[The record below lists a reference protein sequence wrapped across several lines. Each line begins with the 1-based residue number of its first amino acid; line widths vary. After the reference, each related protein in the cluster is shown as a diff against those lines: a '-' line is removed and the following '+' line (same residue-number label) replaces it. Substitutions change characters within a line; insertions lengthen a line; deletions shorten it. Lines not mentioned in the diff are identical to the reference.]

1 MESLNTNNYL
11 NLVGYIINTLVTFS
25 ASFIFGFPDNAALSE
40 KYQTLVT
47 PTGWTFAIWGI
58 IFLFQGIFAIVQMLS
73 KYRSNTVIQEG
84 VSHFYFTACLFQAAW
99 TFAFGYEVIWLSCV
113 FMGGI
118 LFSLLQIVK
127 KQVKIQSTMTDFWL
141 FKFPFSLH
149 CGWIAAAFAV
159 NVNTFVYAAG
169 AQAEAQLIWSYFTL
183 GFAPLVAIFSLVH
196 LSPPDFTIPSVLVW
210 ATIGIASELKNP
222 KDGIV
227 ASFAEGEI
235 DMFRSCVIAV
245 CVITAL
251 TTAGYAGYRVYEKI
265 NTRSTSG
272 EYSQM

>member
-11 NLVGYIINTLVTFS
+11 NLVGYIINILVTFS
-25 ASFIFGFPDNAALSE
+25 ASSIFGFPDNAALSE
-40 KYQTLVT
+40 KYQTLVST

-58 IFLFQGIFAIVQMLS
+58 IFLFQGIFAIVQMLP
-73 KYRSNTVIQEG
+73 KYRSDTFIHEG
-84 VSHFYFTACLFQAAW
+84 VSHWYFTACIFQAAW

-159 NVNTFVYAAG
+159 NVNIFVYAAG
-169 AQAEAQLIWSYFTL
+169 APQAGAQLWMLLMLFKLVTAVLSWSF
-183 GFAPLVAIFSLVH
+183 
-196 LSPPDFTIPSVLVW
+196 
-210 ATIGIASELKNP
+210 
-222 KDGIV
+222 
-227 ASFAEGEI
+227 
-235 DMFRSCVIAV
+235 
-245 CVITAL
+245 
-251 TTAGYAGYRVYEKI
+251 
-265 NTRSTSG
+265 
-272 EYSQM
+272 